1 MCVYVKLNN
10 KKSEN
15 PAIKL
20 RERERERKKSNVI
33 TNTTTGIF
41 VWTDLNFAFTQNI

>member
-20 RERERERKKSNVI
+20 REREREKEKQRNNEYNYGYLRVD
-33 TNTTTGIF
+33 GP
-41 VWTDLNFAFTQNI
+41 